1 VTRVWVSFLLAAFAA
16 SPVLAREIA
25 PAAMDAL
32 PSADVI
38 FLGEIHDN
46 AAHHEN
52 QARAVRAIAPR
63 AIVFE
68 MLTPDQAARVPQDR
82 SDAAAMD
89 AAIGWTARGWPD
101 FRLYQP
107 IFAAA
112 PDARIYGADVSE
124 DEVRRALVEGA
135 GPVFGVD
142 AARFGLN
149 TPLSADEAAARQAEQ
164 AEAHCGAMP
173 SDALPGMVEVQ
184 RLRDATLARAAIAAV
199 ADTGGPVVVITG
211 TGHARRDWGAP
222 AVLVPAAPVL
232 TVLSVGQIEADASG
246 VAEDAPPFD
255 LWVVTPPQPGRGDP
269 CAVFR
274 GTE

>member
-1 VTRVWVSFLLAAFAA
+1 MKRVFLSFLLAACAA
-16 SPVLAREIA
+16 SPVLAREVG
-25 PAAMDAL
+25 PEAMDDL
-32 PSADVI
+32 PSADIV

-46 AAHHEN
+46 AVHHAN
-52 QARAVRAIAPR
+52 QARAVRAMQPR
-63 AIVFE
+63 ALVFE
-68 MLTPDQAARVPQDR
+68 MLTPDQAARVPADR
-82 SDAAAMD
+82 SDVAAMD
-89 AAIGWTARGWPD
+89 AALGWSASGWPD
-101 FRLYQP
+101 FSLYQP

-112 PDARIYGADVSE
+112 PDARIYGADVYE

-142 AARFGLN
+142 AARFGLD
-149 TPLSADEAAARQAEQ
+149 TPLSEEEATRRQAEQ

-173 SDALPGMVEVQ
+173 PEALPGMVEVQ

-222 AVLVPAAPVL
+222 AVVMPAAPVL
-232 TVLSVGQIEADASG
+232 TVLSVGQIEG
-246 VAEDAPPFD
+246 QAEDDPPFD
-255 LWVVTPPQPGRGDP
+255 LWIVTDPQPGRGDP
-269 CAVFR
+269 CAVFH